1 MKTHQIHTPS
11 GELFT
16 KLILETFRFNGLL
29 IASGDQLAKEIDLSS
44 ALWQVLGAVGEAPL
58 SMAQIARNMGLSRQ
72 SVRRSANI
80 LKDKGL
86 INFENNPDHK
96 RAKLVVMTKK
106 GLQILEKMKK
116 KQVDWSNHL
125 SEEFSSKD
133 LEETVKMI
141 KSLSDQLG
149 KNIIK

>member
-29 IASGDQLAKEIDLSS
+29 ISSGDQLAKEIDLSS

-133 LEETVKMI
+133 LEETIKMI

-149 KNIIK
+149 KNIII

>member
-149 KNIIK
+149 KNIII

>member
-72 SVRRSANI
+72 SVRRSANK
-80 LKDKGL
+80 LRDKGL

-141 KSLSDQLG
+141 KSLSDQ
-149 KNIIK
+149 

>member
-72 SVRRSANI
+72 SVRRSANK

-106 GLQILEKMKK
+106 GLQILEKIKK

-149 KNIIK
+149 KNIII

>member
-1 MKTHQIHTPS
+1 MKTHQIYTPS

-72 SVRRSANI
+72 SVRRSANK

-149 KNIIK
+149 KNIII